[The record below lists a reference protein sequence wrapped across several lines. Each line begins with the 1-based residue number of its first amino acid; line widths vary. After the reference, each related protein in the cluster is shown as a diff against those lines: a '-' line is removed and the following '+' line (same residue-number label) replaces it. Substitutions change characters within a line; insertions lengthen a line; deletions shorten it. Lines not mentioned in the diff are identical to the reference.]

1 MVKFAVFF
9 LYEKKTGEV
18 VIEKVLSFDF
28 TTSRIVSGNFFFFF
42 KKLEFNLI
50 LLMIRDIGK

>member
-1 MVKFAVFF
+1 MPFASGEVCGFFFF

-28 TTSRIVSGNFFFFF
+28 TKSGIVSGNFFFF
-42 KKLEFNLI
+42 LNLNSI
-50 LLMIRDIGK
+50 